1 MAMFLGAEEQ
11 RTYIGL
17 SVVGMRFLLWR
28 IRNGLLKML
37 DDFRLMMLLL
47 MLLVLLMMLWDLL
60 PLVLVLG
67 FSRGWVLLLLL
78 LRLLLLLD
86 LFLLGWA

>member
-17 SVVGMRFLLWR
+17 SIIRMRFLLGR

-47 MLLVLLMMLWDLL
+47 MLLVMLWDLL